1 MRGGAGQ
8 GAVAQGGASGPGEDA
23 VDVQGL
29 PPGPP
34 GRPVAAT
41 RRTKDQRQKDG
52 EELKLLSCHEN
63 LSSFQSIKKK
73 SLEII

>member
-8 GAVAQGGASGPGEDA
+8 GVVAQGGASGPGEDA

-52 EELKLLSCHEN
+52 EELKPLSCQEN
-63 LSSFQSIKKK
+63 LPGSNPLKK